1 MTFSKTKLNTPT
13 QLYRT
18 IEIKTE
24 TIFYFKVTEIPVV
37 SKQNYM
43 VHRCMLFI
51 VLIGSFTL
59 LPIMIIFS
67 LYSMHVYQTS
77 LYRFF
82 GKWQTSS
89 IIRKL
94 LFNCP
99 ATVEINR
106 WLKYSQYRINSVIH
120 ILWSRLIQFY

>member
-59 LPIMIIFS
+59 LSIMIIFFT
-67 LYSMHVYQTS
+67 LFDAC
-77 LYRFF
+77 LPD
-82 GKWQTSS
+82 
-89 IIRKL
+89 II
-94 LFNCP
+94 
-99 ATVEINR
+99 V
-106 WLKYSQYRINSVIH
+106 
-120 ILWSRLIQFY
+120 